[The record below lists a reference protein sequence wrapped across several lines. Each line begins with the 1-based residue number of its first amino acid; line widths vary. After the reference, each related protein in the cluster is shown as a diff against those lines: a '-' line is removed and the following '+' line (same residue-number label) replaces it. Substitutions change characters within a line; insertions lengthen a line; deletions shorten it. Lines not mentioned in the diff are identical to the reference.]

1 MAQQLDVADRHSQGK
16 RNHHRRR
23 QLHIPDACLADGAV
37 GGKHAVFLR
46 PHDVRRR
53 NAHHHE
59 PRRQRKHAEA
69 DVIDRA
75 VIIESRTLCLAEKM
89 PHHDR
94 AHQQPEN
101 RHRNQHH
108 RVAGKVAGVQV
119 VHRPEPVH
127 LQHMVNLVFPGADL
141 QVRFAF
147 LLRVDGNSYVSFVAF
162 RLPGAQ
168 HLRVFRHHRR
178 VLRQPFRGSHRPL
191 PRNIEIEFPEKG
203 QPAHNAYSHQR
214 RRQAKDLFCR
224 LSHVSF
230 IPVSTALFVP
240 YRFILSHPPPKS
252 HRPAEKGFRSS
263 AQK

>member
-1 MAQQLDVADRHSQGK
+1 MAQQFDIAHRHGQREDK
-16 RNHHRRR
+16 HERRG
-23 QLHIPDACLADGAV
+23 QLHISDARLVDGSV
-37 GGKHAVFLR
+37 GRKHAVFLR

-119 VHRPEPVH
+119 VHRSEPVH
-127 LQHMVNLVFPGADL
+127 LQHMVNLV
-141 QVRFAF
+141 
-147 LLRVDGNSYVSFVAF
+147 GNSYVSFVAF

-168 HLRVFRHHRR
+168 HLRVFRHHRS